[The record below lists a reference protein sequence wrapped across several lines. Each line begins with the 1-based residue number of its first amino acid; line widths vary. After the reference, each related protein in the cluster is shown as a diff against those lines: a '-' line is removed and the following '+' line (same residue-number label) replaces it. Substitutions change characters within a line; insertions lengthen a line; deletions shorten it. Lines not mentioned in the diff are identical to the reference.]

1 MKNIVKTQAFVI
13 RKRNYLETDKIL
25 MLLTK
30 DYGRMDVL
38 VRGARKQGSKIG
50 GLADCFM
57 FIDVELEQKR
67 GFDILKDASLIHDYR
82 MLESTLSGLGV
93 GGLLSEIV
101 DILTY
106 YEQNDSSIYDLFGDY
121 LSCYKRNKE
130 ILTDRNRI
138 EMYISS
144 FLMSVLALSG
154 RIPIVDCCCTCEQEL
169 NDEGVL
175 SEFGICHTDCI
186 ASGTSYGIVNAR
198 EIELIRSTLML
209 SCDDLIRKDNI
220 DGSNRVFGY
229 CMNLY
234 NLYHQRE
241 LKSLDFL
248 NNVYKN
254 L

>member
-1 MKNIVKTQAFVI
+1 V
-13 RKRNYLETDKIL
+13 
-25 MLLTK
+25 
-30 DYGRMDVL
+30 DVL

-57 FIDVELEQKR
+57 FIDVEIEQKR
-67 GFDILKDASLIHDYR
+67 GFDILKDANLLHDYR
-82 MLESTLSGLGV
+82 MLEGTLSGLGV

-101 DILTY
+101 DMLTF
-106 YEQNDSSIYDLFGDY
+106 YEQNDSSIYNLFGDY
-121 LSCYKRNKE
+121 LNCYRRNKE
-130 ILTDRNRI
+130 YLNSREKI
-138 EMYISS
+138 EVYISS

-154 RIPIVDCCCTCEQEL
+154 RIPIVDTCCVCSGKLQSQGILT
-169 NDEGVL
+169 
-175 SEFGICHTDCI
+175 EFGICHIDCTM
-186 ASGTSYGIVNAR
+186 SGVSYGNASER
-198 EIELIRSTLML
+198 EIEMIRNTLML
-209 SCDDLIRKDNI
+209 SCDDLIKMDNI
-220 DGSNRVFGY
+220 DASNRVFGY